1 MRTQEVSKDLYENP
15 FCTFSRKE
23 LEKSLYG
30 VWESEPVGVGHPSA
44 WCALSQTDSSKGL
57 RTKSGLVFFSF
68 SRFFSTPTHYPAL
81 NPSPICLS
89 RSSLRQSPPQLFI
102 PPWHSSLPSC
112 SHAPFTVISAVN
124 IREITPWDYRDSS
137 LEAALLWFTRDCS
150 CWNLSMG
157 LHQPWYPD
165 SC

>member
-30 VWESEPVGVGHPSA
+30 IWESEPVGVGHMSA
-44 WCALSQTDSSKGL
+44 WCALSQLDSSKGL
-57 RTKSGLVFFSF
+57 NTKSGLMLIYSF
-68 SRFFSTPTHYPAL
+68 SCFLYTPTHCPAL
-81 NPSPICLS
+81 NRSPHLLVS
-89 RSSLRQSPPQLFI
+89 LLLRQSLPQL
-102 PPWHSSLPSC
+102 LSC
-112 SHAPFTVISAVN
+112 PIHCNFHKVN
-124 IREITPWDYRDSS
+124 IREITPWGHRDPS

-150 CWNLSMG
+150 CRALSMG
-157 LHQPWYPD
+157 LHKPWYFD